1 VKPITMDHPR
11 SSSSSRRS
19 SSSSSSSSTNV
30 RNTRR
35 LQWYDIYFR
44 LILILPSI
52 LLFWM
57 SEIVIVRV
65 ISLSNTNTNNN
76 NNNNNVNTKSASS
89 FFGSV
94 LQDDIL
100 GITTSTTTTVDVDVS
115 ISYNPINDNN
125 DGHDNNLPN
134 KRGYWCEYCSCGFNK
149 KKSYIEHVGGKRH
162 KAVIVEGEMIWKE
175 YIDGHHGSD
184 NDSDSDNNNNN
195 STSSTSSAFYDGSV
209 TKMDVM
215 KAWSLDLFMEG
226 IQARSRSSKKKSVLS
241 GMIGGMDSSG
251 RMIPSSSLSSSLSS
265 GPGSSIGNNVY
276 GGGGNQID
284 PSIRLC
290 DLPPSKRG
298 ALFRYLHE
306 SSSGIPGL
314 TDMVSS
320 LPSRYVRVKE
330 LLESIEVYFHV
341 VNMILKRSTEQGRK
355 AKRLTRVY
363 DIGCGHGLVGMLIA
377 AMYPNIVVHSIDL
390 VPRDSFVA
398 QCDAFRSTG
407 TALDNLSFE
416 TGDLSLIRNNYN
428 DQKRLDD
435 GDNDSDDD
443 ENGSHPQ
450 EDTEHTLVLCV
461 HGCKELTHES
471 IELAKEN
478 NWAWLSV
485 PCCLQ
490 ANDHLNENT
499 SLKIKSD
506 HTRYAMLCGAIAAN
520 HNPDTVSTIDSR
532 ITGRGIVLASSGK

>member
-1 VKPITMDHPR
+1 MDHPHR
-11 SSSSSRRS
+11 NS
-19 SSSSSSSSTNV
+19 SSSSSKNV
-30 RNTRR
+30 HNTRR
-35 LQWYDIYFR
+35 LWYNIYFR

-52 LLFWM
+52 LLLWM
-57 SEIVIVRV
+57 SEIVVVRV
-65 ISLSNTNTNNN
+65 ISLSNT

-94 LQDDIL
+94 LQDEIL
-100 GITTSTTTTVDVDVS
+100 GITSTATTVDDVS
-115 ISYNPINDNN
+115 NYFPINNDSDGQDSNFSVTNN
-125 DGHDNNLPN
+125 S

-162 KAVIVEGEMIWKE
+162 KAVIVEGEIVWKE
-175 YIDGHHGSD
+175 YLDGHQGSD
-184 NDSDSDNNNNN
+184 NGSDNNNNN

-251 RMIPSSSLSSSLSS
+251 RMIPSSSSS
-265 GPGSSIGNNVY
+265 GSGSGSSIGNNLY

-290 DLPPSKRG
+290 DLSPSKRG

-306 SSSGIPGL
+306 SSSGIAGL
-314 TDMVSS
+314 TDMVSF

-341 VNMILKRSTEQGRK
+341 VTMILKRSTEQGRK

-377 AMYPNIVVHSIDL
+377 ATYPNIVVHSIDL

-407 TALDNLSFE
+407 TALNNLSFE
-416 TGDLSLIRNNYN
+416 TGDLSLIRKNFN
-428 DQKRLDD
+428 DQKRLQDS
-435 GDNDSDDD
+435 DNDENND

-450 EDTEHTLVLCV
+450 EDTEHTLILCV

-478 NWAWLSV
+478 KWAWLSV

-490 ANDHLNENT
+490 ANDHLDENT

-520 HNPDTVSTIDSR
+520 YHPETVSTIDSR
-532 ITGRGIVLASSGK
+532 ITGRGIVLASSGR

>member
-1 VKPITMDHPR
+1 MNQPIIMDHPR
-11 SSSSSRRS
+11 RS
-19 SSSSSSSSTNV
+19 GSSSSSTTSSSSSKNV
-30 RNTRR
+30 HYTRR
-35 LQWYDIYFR
+35 LWYNIYFR
-44 LILILPSI
+44 LIFILPSI
-52 LLFWM
+52 LLLWT
-57 SEIVIVRV
+57 SEIFVVRV
-65 ISLSNTNTNNN
+65 ISLSNTN
-76 NNNNNVNTKSASS
+76 NNNNVKTKSASS

-94 LQDDIL
+94 LKDDIL
-100 GITTSTTTTVDVDVS
+100 GITSTATTVDGVS
-115 ISYNPINDNN
+115 NSFPINNDN
-125 DGHDNNLPN
+125 DGQDSNFPGTNNN

-149 KKSYIEHVGGKRH
+149 KKSYIEHIGGKRH
-162 KAVIVEGEMIWKE
+162 KAVIVEGEMVWKE
-175 YIDGHHGSD
+175 YLDGHHGSD
-184 NDSDSDNNNNN
+184 NVSDNNNN
-195 STSSTSSAFYDGSV
+195 STSSTSSAFYDESV

-251 RMIPSSSLSSSLSS
+251 RMIPSSSSSSGS
-265 GPGSSIGNNVY
+265 GSSIGNNVY

-290 DLPPSKRG
+290 DLSPSKRG

-306 SSSGIPGL
+306 SSSGIAGL

-341 VNMILKRSTEQGRK
+341 VTMILKRSTEQGRK

-377 AMYPNIVVHSIDL
+377 ATYPNIVVHSIDL

-407 TALDNLSFE
+407 TALNNLSFE
-416 TGDLSLIRNNYN
+416 TGDLSLIRKNCN
-428 DQKRLDD
+428 DKKRLQDS
-435 GDNDSDDD
+435 DNDENDDK
-443 ENGSHPQ
+443 NGSHPQ
-450 EDTEHTLVLCV
+450 EDTEHTLILCV

-478 NWAWLSV
+478 KWAWLSV

-490 ANDHLNENT
+490 ANDHLDENT

-520 HNPDTVSTIDSR
+520 YHPETVSTIDSR
-532 ITGRGIVLASSGK
+532 ITGRGIVLASSGR